1 MVALYHY
8 RSKHIVID
16 DKTNINELS
25 RDMKVKPL
33 KHIMQYDNMN
43 SKKNK
48 IELNERINNENRVKY
63 K

>member
-48 IELNERINNENRVKY
+48 IELNERINNENRVKL